1 MPGVFICYRREDA
14 SPYAGRLYDHISARF
29 GAQRVFMDID
39 TIRPGDDFV
48 QVISDRVAACDA
60 LIAVI
65 GKNWLSC
72 VNSRG
77 QRRLDDPHDYVRI
90 EIASALQRNVRVIP
104 ALFDG
109 AVMPAERD
117 LPPDLAPLAR
127 RNAIEISN
135 SMFRPSV
142 ERLIQTLEQTV
153 RPSPL
158 SFHRMLKMKSKKE
171 PVAKEPSGGRAIWPG
186 PRLPG
191 SASGLLWPVLGAGV
205 AFFFL
210 QILLGD
216 MNYALLKMVSP
227 ILHGIVLM
235 AMLSLPFFGGS
246 LERRSAVQL
255 AACWVAA
262 IFLKNLV
269 ASGVI
274 QPWPLP
280 QYVIHY
286 RIPPSSG
293 LVLVIVEG
301 GAALLAGVLFR
312 FVRPAIPWRAVIRV
326 TQIWTAG
333 RLMVWFSGNVSE
345 DGLVSIYWWA
355 FYDAII
361 GASTLWMA
369 RQSTPARPRVP

>member
-1 MPGVFICYRREDA
+1 
-14 SPYAGRLYDHISARF
+14 
-29 GAQRVFMDID
+29 
-39 TIRPGDDFV
+39 
-48 QVISDRVAACDA
+48 
-60 LIAVI
+60 
-65 GKNWLSC
+65 
-72 VNSRG
+72 
-77 QRRLDDPHDYVRI
+77 
-90 EIASALQRNVRVIP
+90 
-104 ALFDG
+104 
-109 AVMPAERD
+109 
-117 LPPDLAPLAR
+117 
-127 RNAIEISN
+127 
-135 SMFRPSV
+135 MFRPSV

-326 TQIWTAG
+326 TQSWTAG
-333 RLMVWFSGNVSE
+333 RLMVWVSGNVSE

-369 RQSTPARPRVP
+369 RQFTPARPRVP